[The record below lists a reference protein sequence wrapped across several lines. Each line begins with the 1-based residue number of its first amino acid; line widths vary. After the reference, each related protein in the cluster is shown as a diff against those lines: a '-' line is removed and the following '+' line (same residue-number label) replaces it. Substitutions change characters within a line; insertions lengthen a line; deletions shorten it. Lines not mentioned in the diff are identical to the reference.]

1 MKKTK
6 PKKEKAPKTKKV
18 RAPRPRR
25 TREERKAQWIE
36 WIIDWTLYM
45 VGCALYAAAIA
56 LFTAPNEI
64 APGGISGVA
73 TLLNHL
79 IPSLPI
85 GLTVIVINIPIII
98 VGWIV
103 LGRNFVIK
111 SAINMLVS
119 SVMIDVIAAYVPPF
133 QNGDILLVVIAGG
146 ALVGAGLGLL
156 FMRGASTGGTDILAQ
171 LLERKIRHIPIGRF
185 MLLLDGLVIAASVFV
200 YGHIENALYAGVF
213 IFVSS
218 TLIDTIVYGN
228 DKGKMVLISSTKEQ
242 EIVDAIIQKMD
253 RGVTKLNAVG
263 GYTGKPRD
271 MLLVAVRRNE
281 VHKLKM
287 LVYEQDPHAFFIVTT
302 TDEVLGEGFKPA
314 EK

>member
-1 MKKTK
+1 MKKSK
-6 PKKEKAPKTKKV
+6 AKKEKTPKVKKV
-18 RAPRPRR
+18 RTPRH
-25 TREERKAQWIE
+25 TREEWKSLWKE

-45 VGCALYAAAIA
+45 IGCALYAAAIA

-79 IPSLPI
+79 FDLPI
-85 GLTVIVINIPIII
+85 GVMVIVMNIPIII

-103 LGRNFVIK
+103 LGRNFVLK
-111 SAINMLVS
+111 SAVNMAVS
-119 SVMIDVIAAYVPPF
+119 SVMIDIFAAYIPPF
-133 QNGDILLVVIAGG
+133 KGDVMLVVIAGG

-185 MLLLDGLVIAASVFV
+185 MLLLDGLVITASVFV

-213 IFVSS
+213 IFISS
-218 TLIDTIVYGN
+218 SLIDAIVYGN
-228 DKGKMVLISSTKEQ
+228 DKGKMVLISSQKEQ
-242 EIVDAIIQKMD
+242 KITEAIIHKMD
-253 RGVTKLNAVG
+253 RGITKLNAVG
-263 GYTGKPRD
+263 GYTGAERA
-271 MLLVAVRRNE
+271 MLLVAVRRSE

-287 LVYEQDPHAFFIVTT
+287 LVYEQDPAAFFIILT